1 MLSISNEQLAIAAKL
16 INSLWQCR
24 ENFRK
29 LNHYKIEPFNYVLS
43 KLIVQTNRD
52 IFDDSLFL
60 EPRPY
65 TKNDLLQCMDNII
78 QRERDILGQRGLG
91 QA

>member
-1 MLSISNEQLAIAAKL
+1 MLSNEQLAIAARL

-43 KLIVQTNRD
+43 QLIGQTDRD

-78 QRERDILGQRGLG
+78 QREKALLDRKYL
-91 QA
+91 